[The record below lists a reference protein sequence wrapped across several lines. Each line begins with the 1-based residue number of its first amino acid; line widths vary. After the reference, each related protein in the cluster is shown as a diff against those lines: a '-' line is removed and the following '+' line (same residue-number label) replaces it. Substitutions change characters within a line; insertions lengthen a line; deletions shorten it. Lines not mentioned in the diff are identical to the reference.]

1 MLRLSWCGG
10 GALALWIW
18 PGSVQVEE
26 EDPPQLPLE
35 ELELGQTVERLLY
48 VGRAA
53 IPCASAF
60 AAQAYGPHTSQQSE
74 RASSARTA
82 ACADLLDLGVSKS
95 RPSCELVSRE
105 RA

>member
-18 PGSVQVEE
+18 PGSVQSRGGPRNSRSRE
-26 EDPPQLPLE
+26 
-35 ELELGQTVERLLY
+35 ELGQTVERLLY